1 MQTKNKTLINHNERY
16 SAPQI
21 EVVELAVECGFSMSS
36 LDQFDSNDADPIDKL
51 DKWSGWED

>member
-1 MQTKNKTLINHNERY
+1 MQTKNKPLINHNNSY

-36 LDQFDSNDADPIDKL
+36 LDQFDSSDADPIDKL
-51 DKWSGWED
+51 DKWTDWED